1 MNYVIKRSGVKEEWH
16 TDKIKKTIK
25 WAIKGIPKADPL
37 ELENKLSLQLKET
50 SSSREIIS
58 SLKNSAV
65 DLISLEEPYWDLVA
79 GRIAMMDFNKE
90 VRYNV
95 ADLMG
100 EEVHQKFGYNG
111 KMEKFK
117 WMVSTGRYGSVVYD
131 KYTEAE
137 LQDLLNYIDEDR
149 DQFYTYSSVQAMK
162 NQYVMRT
169 GDNKIIELPQEMY
182 MAIAIY
188 VSIPEA
194 DGKRVEFAKEVYDL
208 ISEQYISPATPSVT
222 NLRKPNGSGTSC
234 EVVMSGDSL
243 DQISHMLTQ
252 IKRDT
257 SKGTGFGAYLGKV
270 RCGGSEIR
278 GIHGVA
284 GGTIP
289 YIKEI
294 NSVIVATDQLGVRDG
309 NIGIYQDIWHAD
321 VVDFVNDLK
330 AEHGDQRSKA
340 HDVFRGLNIPNLFW
354 ERKNNRE
361 DFTLMDPYEI
371 KKILGYDLCDVYGKE
386 WEDAYKKLEKMD
398 LKTKVVINARKFWI
412 DILKKLPEEGDPYI
426 FFRDR
431 VNEVHPN
438 KHVGP
443 VYASN
448 LCTEIASIFTPDSEL
463 LNEIINTE
471 DGVDYLDQRRELGYA
486 TTCNLASINLGKL
499 PNEPEK
505 RQRIMAVCMR
515 FLDNVVTITKNANPS
530 ATKFNRDFRATGIGY
545 IGNAYFLAKNK
556 LSYGSADAIKF
567 LDDTLKELAYY
578 ALDESANL
586 AKEKGAYPMY
596 EGSEWSKGI
605 FFGRPLSQ
613 LPKQYTELYEKMKRN
628 GGLRNGYIFATAP
641 NTSTSVLLG
650 TTPSIYP
657 IKNLIVEK
665 EGKAGN
671 IISIVPEV
679 DKYQWYYRSTNQV
692 TYEEYIKTIA
702 VFQKWTDQAI
712 SNEVFFNPDIH
723 TPKDLYNFYELA
735 YDHKLKT
742 VYYCKVK
749 RVNCDSCAN

>member
-25 WAIKGIPKADPL
+25 WAIKGIPEADPL

-95 ADLMG
+95 ANLMG
-100 EEVHQKFGYNG
+100 EEVHQKFGYNR

-117 WMVSTGRYGSVVYD
+117 WMVSTGRYDSIVYE

-137 LQDLLNYIDEDR
+137 LQELLDYINEDR
-149 DQFYTYSSVQAMK
+149 DQFYIYSSVQAMK

-169 GDNKIIELPQEMY
+169 GDDKVIELPQEMY

-188 VSIPEA
+188 SAIPEA
-194 DGKRVEFAKEVYDL
+194 DGKRVQFAKDVYDL

-234 EVVMSGDSL
+234 EVVASGDSL
-243 DQISHMLTQ
+243 DQISHMETQ
-252 IKRDT
+252 IKKDT
-257 SKGTGFGAYLGKV
+257 SRGTGFGAYLGFV
-270 RCGGSEIR
+270 RSCGSEIR

-294 NSVIVATDQLGVRDG
+294 NSAIVATDQLGVRDG
-309 NIGIYQDIWHAD
+309 NIAIYQDIWHAD
-321 VVDFVNDLK
+321 VIDFVNDLK

-354 ERKNNRE
+354 ERKNARE

-371 KKILGYDLCDVYGKE
+371 RKILGHDLADLYGDE
-386 WEDAYKKLEKMD
+386 WEEAYKRLEKMD

-438 KHVGP
+438 KHIGP

-463 LNEIINTE
+463 IIDVITSE

-499 PNEPEK
+499 SNEKEK
-505 RQRIMAVCMR
+505 RQKIMATAMR
-515 FLDNVVTITKNANPS
+515 FLDNVVTITQNAIV
-530 ATKFNRDFRATGIGY
+530 TGKQIGRAH
-545 IGNAYFLAKNK
+545 
-556 LSYGSADAIKF
+556 
-567 LDDTLKELAYY
+567 
-578 ALDESANL
+578 
-586 AKEKGAYPMY
+586 
-596 EGSEWSKGI
+596 
-605 FFGRPLSQ
+605 
-613 LPKQYTELYEKMKRN
+613 
-628 GGLRNGYIFATAP
+628 
-641 NTSTSVLLG
+641 V
-650 TTPSIYP
+650 
-657 IKNLIVEK
+657 
-665 EGKAGN
+665 
-671 IISIVPEV
+671 
-679 DKYQWYYRSTNQV
+679 
-692 TYEEYIKTIA
+692 
-702 VFQKWTDQAI
+702 
-712 SNEVFFNPDIH
+712 
-723 TPKDLYNFYELA
+723 
-735 YDHKLKT
+735 
-742 VYYCKVK
+742 
-749 RVNCDSCAN
+749 